1 MDIATFI
8 QDVRDQDFTKSGA
21 TFNELMMA
29 KVADALEQEKIKVAG
44 TVFNGDEDEEQL
56 DLPLDADE
64 ESGDEDENDDDDES
78 EEDEESDE
86 EVEITGDEEEVI
98 EDEESDEDVS
108 WIKGE
113 NV

>member
-1 MDIATFI
+1 MDIANFI

-44 TVFNGDEDEEQL
+44 TVFNGDEDEEQT

-64 ESGDEDENDDDDES
+64 ESGDEDDDADEESSDEDDDVDDDES
-78 EEDEESDE
+78 E

-108 WIKGE
+108 
-113 NV
+113 